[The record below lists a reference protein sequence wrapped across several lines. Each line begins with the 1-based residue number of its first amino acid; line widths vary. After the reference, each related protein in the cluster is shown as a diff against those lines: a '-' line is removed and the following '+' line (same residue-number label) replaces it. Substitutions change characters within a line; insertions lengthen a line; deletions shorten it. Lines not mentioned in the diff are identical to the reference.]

1 MDVGRVIEV
10 YAPAP
15 TRAAGEVGSG
25 YRLTEQLVLTAA
37 HVVTGL
43 PVAAPEAPVLDT
55 LVPAAVCQARPI
67 GQADWVPAV
76 VVWRNEA
83 ADVAVLR
90 LAATAPG
97 VPPASPAPRWGRMEG
112 TEPIA
117 VSAVGFPWAQE
128 RPNRVRDTEHLYG
141 FLAPAAQLKSGQLAV
156 TVLTSPPTERT
167 SGSPWAG
174 MSGAALFAGPFLIGV
189 VVVDPGRFGTDRVV
203 AAPVAPPL
211 ADPALTA
218 LLGTSAAIVTPVGPR
233 LRLALTADTSLA
245 VMPPYRPPTAWLGK
259 RQPARFLLPEYGIV
273 PFLGREQE
281 LQTLQAWCLD
291 GASRPLRLL
300 LGSGGAGKS
309 RLAAELCVR
318 MAGHGWQA
326 GVADPDTPGGRA
338 ELTLDRATLLVVD
351 DADLHGRLLEAL
363 VRVLGYWP
371 PDAPPVRLLL
381 LARHTAGWWAILNQ
395 RTDHLTDDLAEESLA
410 LKEGGLPDDERAT
423 HHLQALTAFTQ
434 HLPNPAD
441 AAERTAPDLTDAA
454 FANPLLVH
462 MAALLA
468 AASAEVPTTGSAV
481 RERVLDAVLDR
492 ERARW
497 PETFPSDVP
506 TGGETTR
513 QQVIATATLLA
524 PPDEAATTALLTL
537 IGDFSDAAAGA
548 RAAVATWLHEL
559 YPGAGPPWI
568 SPLRP
573 DLLTEQLLT
582 TCPGLAELVLTG

>member
-10 YAPAP
+10 YARAP
-15 TRAAGEVGSG
+15 TRAAGEVGAG

-55 LVPAAVCQARPI
+55 PVLDTLLPAAVCQARPI
-67 GQADWVPAV
+67 GQAGWAPAGG
-76 VVWRNEA
+76 VWRKEA

-90 LAATAPG
+90 LAANAPRL
-97 VPPASPAPRWGRMEG
+97 PPASPAPRWGRMEG

-174 MSGAALFAGPFLIGV
+174 MSGAALFAGPFHIGV

-203 AAPVAPPL
+203 AAPVAPLL
-211 ADPALTA
+211 ADPGLTA

-291 GASRPLRLL
+291 EASRPLRLL

-309 RLAAELCVR
+309 RLA
-318 MAGHGWQA
+318 
-326 GVADPDTPGGRA
+326 
-338 ELTLDRATLLVVD
+338 
-351 DADLHGRLLEAL
+351 
-363 VRVLGYWP
+363 
-371 PDAPPVRLLL
+371 
-381 LARHTAGWWAILNQ
+381 
-395 RTDHLTDDLAEESLA
+395 
-410 LKEGGLPDDERAT
+410 
-423 HHLQALTAFTQ
+423 
-434 HLPNPAD
+434 
-441 AAERTAPDLTDAA
+441 
-454 FANPLLVH
+454 
-462 MAALLA
+462 
-468 AASAEVPTTGSAV
+468 
-481 RERVLDAVLDR
+481 
-492 ERARW
+492 
-497 PETFPSDVP
+497 
-506 TGGETTR
+506 
-513 QQVIATATLLA
+513 
-524 PPDEAATTALLTL
+524 
-537 IGDFSDAAAGA
+537 
-548 RAAVATWLHEL
+548 
-559 YPGAGPPWI
+559 
-568 SPLRP
+568 
-573 DLLTEQLLT
+573 
-582 TCPGLAELVLTG
+582 